1 MQLHFSTIIL
11 HFALCIQ
18 HLIGICELYNQLHI
32 VVVGALIAH
41 YLSAFVAFKNDDK
54 ALFGVG
60 ERLNGT
66 EHASAGVISVPRHN
80 VYVQGREALRTM
92 IA

>member
-1 MQLHFSTIIL
+1 MQIHFSTIIL
-11 HFALCIQ
+11 HFALCIY
-18 HLIGICELYNQLHI
+18 HLIGISELYNQLHI

-41 YLSAFVAFKNDDK
+41 HLSAFVAFENDNK

-66 EHASAGVISVPRHN
+66 EHTSAGVISVTRHN
-80 VYVQGREALRTM
+80 VYVQGRKTPRTM